1 MINVKEIIFL
11 IGERLKKLA
20 SSNAIVSKP
29 ISVGN
34 RHVLPL
40 CELSISLG
48 GGGGTSEGIEKGE
61 QREGQGSGSGAGGS
75 AKAVP
80 VAAVVVDGNDV
91 RIETFG
97 K

>member
-1 MINVKEIIFL
+1 MDVKKIISM
-11 IGERLKKLA
+11 IGERLKTMAKD
-20 SSNAIVSKP
+20 NAIASQP

-40 CELSISLG
+40 CELSLSFG
-48 GGGGTSEGIEKGE
+48 GGGGTSEGVESGE
-61 QREGQGSGSGAGGS
+61 QQNGQGRGSGVGGS

-80 VAAVVVDGNDV
+80 VAVVVVDGNDV
-91 RIETFG
+91 RIERFG

>member
-1 MINVKEIIFL
+1 MMDVKGIISM
-11 IGERLKKLA
+11 IGERLKTMAKSDAIA
-20 SSNAIVSKP
+20 SQP
-29 ISVGN
+29 LSVGN

-40 CELSISLG
+40 CELSLTFG
-48 GGGGTSEGIEKGE
+48 GGGGTSESAENGE
-61 QREGQGSGSGAGGS
+61 QQNGQGTGRGVGGS

-80 VAAVVVDGNDV
+80 VAVVVVDGNDV

>member
-1 MINVKEIIFL
+1 MIDIKEIISL
-11 IGERLKKLA
+11 IGDRLKELA
-20 SSNAIVSKP
+20 RSNAIVTKP

-40 CELSISLG
+40 CELSLSFG
-48 GGGGTSEGIEKGE
+48 GGGGSSEGNGTDD
-61 QREGQGSGSGAGGS
+61 QQNGQGAGSGAGGH

-80 VAAVVVDGNDV
+80 IAVVVVDGDDV